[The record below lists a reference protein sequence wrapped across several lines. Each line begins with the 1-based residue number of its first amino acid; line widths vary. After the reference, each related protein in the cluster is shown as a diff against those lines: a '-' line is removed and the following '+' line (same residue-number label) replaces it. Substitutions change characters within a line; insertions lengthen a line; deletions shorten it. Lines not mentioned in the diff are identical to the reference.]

1 MFITTTSAKLGKG
14 CLAHLTSTDLDN
26 WVEEEEQIYVSPDEC
41 QPECPDYFKAG
52 DYYYLVFSHYGKGQY
67 LYSKKPLSDWQKPD
81 LTTIP
86 CKSVPKSALWKDK
99 IIFTGFNGE
108 GLYAGTMT
116 FRTAHVGD
124 DGQLVFE

>member
-1 MFITTTSAKLGKG
+1 MNACLPG
-14 CLAHLTSTDLDN
+14 CVWNVAHLTSTDLDN
-26 WVEEEEQIYVSPDEC
+26 WVEKEEPIYVSSDEC

-116 FRTAHVGD
+116 FRSAHVGD